1 MNDSIPRQPWHD
13 TVVSYLRFIADL
25 EIQRAAWLRGE
36 GACPDATELVCGLFD
51 DSGLDELLEDG
62 EVFWPELDHHLRVMS
77 EFAERIGTD
86 RAPQEVLGDPLW
98 NTLSTLSSTALT
110 ALEQRLE
117 PTSS

>member
-1 MNDSIPRQPWHD
+1 MTPALQRQPWHD
-13 TVVSYLRFIADL
+13 AVLSGLRLVSDL
-25 EIQRAAWLRGE
+25 DLQRSAWLQGQ

-77 EFAERIGTD
+77 EFAERISTD
-86 RAPQEVLGDPLW
+86 RAPQEVLDDPLW
-98 NTLSTLSSTALT
+98 STLSTLSSKALV

-117 PTSS
+117 PSSS